1 MKLSD
6 ILRDFA
12 DLLDQQDD
20 QYNDPNR
27 ILQMRDLTAKTNDSS
42 DLANAPDEQYA
53 SVDAVTTNAGG
64 GMHNPKHP
72 SDLRGNSQSL
82 YPGAQWRG
90 Q

>member
-20 QYNDPNR
+20 RYNDPNR
-27 ILQMRDLTAKTNDSS
+27 SQQMRDLTAKTKAPG
-42 DLANAPDEQYA
+42 DLANSPDTQYA

-72 SDLRGNSQSL
+72 ADLRGNSQSL